1 LKPTLVVLAAGMG
14 SRYGGLKQIDPVGPG
29 GEVIMDYSMY
39 DAVDAG
45 FGKIVF
51 VIRRDIED
59 SFKEKF
65 SSKLEGV
72 IETAYVYQELGLF
85 VDGFEIPANREKPW
99 GTGHAILVAKDEVNE
114 PFAVINADDYYGP
127 GSYRQMK
134 DFLVSGNDNYAMVG
148 FTLRNTL
155 SEHGHVSRGVC
166 GCDENMLL
174 QKVTEITEITKAGDG
189 AVFVDENGDKNEL
202 AGDEIVSMNLWGFG
216 PDIFEHLQSQ
226 FKEFLAE
233 QGNELKS
240 EFYIPAV
247 VDKLISSGQKKV
259 DVLHSQERWFGVTYK
274 EDKDF
279 AKARIEE
286 LIAKGVYPKKLW

>member
-1 LKPTLVVLAAGMG
+1 MKPTLVVLAAGIG

-39 DAVDAG
+39 DAAQAG

-59 SFKEKF
+59 SFKKKF
-65 SSKLEGV
+65 SSKLEGMV
-72 IETAYVYQELGLF
+72 EIAYVYQEPDLF
-85 VDGFEIPANREKPW
+85 VDSFEIPAGREKPW
-99 GTGHAILVAKDEVNE
+99 GTGHAILVTKDAVSE

-127 GSYRQMK
+127 SSYKQMK
-134 DFLVSGNDNYAMVG
+134 EFLVSDNDNYAMVG

-166 GCDENMLL
+166 QCDENMHL
-174 QKVTEITEITKAGDG
+174 QKITETTEITKAGVG
-189 AVFVDENGDKNEL
+189 AVFVDENGGENKL
-202 AGDEIVSMNLWGFG
+202 TGDEIVSMNLWGFR
-216 PDIFEHLQSQ
+216 PDIFEHLQGQ
-226 FKEFLAE
+226 FEDFLAKH
-233 QGNELKS
+233 GNELKS

-247 VDKLISSGQKKV
+247 VDRLISSGEKKV
-259 DVLHSQERWFGVTYK
+259 NILHSQEKWFGVTYK
-274 EDKDF
+274 EDKEF

-286 LIAKGVYPKKLW
+286 LISQGVYPQKLW